1 MERYMCSRFFIDFP
15 DLTQQRTKLV
25 KFLDNHFLGPDIQLK
40 YDYLT
45 ILYQVGS
52 SFDYC

>member
-25 KFLDNHFLGPDIQLK
+25 KFLDNHFLGPDVQLK
-40 YDYLT
+40 YDYLN
-45 ILYQVGS
+45 ILYQVR
-52 SFDYC
+52 